1 MSARYTV
8 RLDTSPERHS
18 VSVRLQSK
26 GWVMIGRIQ
35 RGAQFGA
42 LMQTPEGRHAL
53 VNGDHVSELN
63 QSQVTCALEQA
74 QAKPSGPA
82 QHHAR
87 PADEARS
94 PPTGSPKVIIKRKRV
109 IAQAHGASNVAPPA
123 R

>member
-8 RLDTSPERHS
+8 RLDTSPGRHG
-18 VSVRLQSK
+18 VSARLQSK

-42 LMQTPEGRHAL
+42 LMQTPDGRYVL

-63 QSQVTCALEQA
+63 QSQVACALKRA
-74 QAKPSGPA
+74 QARPSGPA

-94 PPTGSPKVIIKRKRV
+94 PPAGTPKVIIKRKRV
-109 IAQAHGASNVAPPA
+109 IVQAHDASNVAPPA
-123 R
+123 Q